1 MEACWVLEGWR
12 FAGLRYNQ
20 GRDVQELHK
29 MDGGEICFANAD
41 ATPVQT
47 RECLK
52 ELRQSAEPDIVIMLV
67 GNKACNRFL
76 RMLSQVSSTSH
87 PRLTW

>member
-1 MEACWVLEGWR
+1 MSIQICCVLEGWR

-20 GRDVQELHK
+20 GRDLQELHK
-29 MDGGEICFANAD
+29 MDGGEACIASAD
-41 ATPVQT
+41 ATRVQT

-67 GNKACNRFL
+67 GNKACSRLL
-76 RMLSQVSSTSH
+76 RM
-87 PRLTW
+87 